1 MKVEEIKSYKC
12 SDGEVFIIKA
22 EAEKHEEELNNP
34 EYKTEKR
41 IKELES
47 RILALEVEN
56 ATLSARIAALEAKN
70 IYQWPRPNP
79 DIYPKP
85 LLPYQQT
92 FNPSGPTPKFPAQP
106 DGVVFKYLKCQ
117 MKN

>member
-70 IYQWPRPNP
+70 MYRW
-79 DIYPKP
+79 
-85 LLPYQQT
+85 
-92 FNPSGPTPKFPAQP
+92 PTPKLPGQPGDVVYDAAQISKMS
-106 DGVVFKYLKCQ
+106 DEELKEKGYSVVYCGDKRAVC
-117 MKN
+117 